1 MEVKFLM
8 PIYEYTCKKCN
19 KIFESLVLS
28 SRDIKGIQCPE
39 CGSEEVQKMLSNF
52 SFGSTGPIPGGLS
65 SVSNCGS
72 SRFE

>member
-19 KIFESLVLS
+19 KIFESLVLT

-52 SFGSTGPIPGGLS
+52 SFGSTGPVPGGLG
-65 SVSNCGS
+65 SVSNCGP

>member
-1 MEVKFLM
+1 M
-8 PIYEYTCKKCN
+8 PIYEYKCKKCN

-52 SFGSTGPIPGGLS
+52 SFGSIETVPGGLS
-65 SVSNCGS
+65 NVSSCTS

>member
-1 MEVKFLM
+1 M

-28 SRDIKGIQCPE
+28 SRDIKGIHCPE
-39 CGSEEVQKMLSNF
+39 CGSGEVQKMLSSF
-52 SFGSTGPIPGGLS
+52 SSGSSTGPVPGGLS
-65 SVSNCGS
+65 GESSCGS

>member
-1 MEVKFLM
+1 M

-39 CGSEEVQKMLSNF
+39 CGSEEVQKMLSSF
-52 SFGSTGPIPGGLS
+52 SFGSIETVPGGLS
-65 SVSNCGS
+65 SASSCTS

>member
-1 MEVKFLM
+1 M

-28 SRDIKGIQCPE
+28 SSDIKGIKCPE
-39 CGSEEVQKMLSNF
+39 CGSDEVQKMLSSF
-52 SFGSTGPIPGGLS
+52 SFGSTGPVPGGLS
-65 SVSNCGS
+65 SVSSCGS

>member
-1 MEVKFLM
+1 M

-28 SRDIKGIQCPE
+28 SSDIKGIQCPE

-52 SFGSTGPIPGGLS
+52 SFGSTGPVPGGLS
-65 SVSNCGS
+65 SVSNCTS

>member
-1 MEVKFLM
+1 M

-28 SRDIKGIQCPE
+28 SRDIKGIHCPE
-39 CGSEEVQKMLSNF
+39 CGSEEVEKMLSSF
-52 SFGSTGPIPGGLS
+52 SSGSTGPVPGGLS
-65 SVSNCGS
+65 SVSSCGS

>member
-1 MEVKFLM
+1 M
-8 PIYEYTCKKCN
+8 PIYEYTCNKCN

-52 SFGSTGPIPGGLS
+52 SFGSTGPVPGGLS
-65 SVSNCGS
+65 SISNCGS

>member
-1 MEVKFLM
+1 M

-28 SRDIKGIQCPE
+28 SRDIKGIHCPG
-39 CGSEEVQKMLSNF
+39 CGSGEVQKMLSSF
-52 SFGSTGPIPGGLS
+52 SSGSPGPVPGGLS
-65 SVSNCGS
+65 GESSCGS

>member
-1 MEVKFLM
+1 M

-28 SRDIKGIQCPE
+28 SRDIKEIQCPE
-39 CGSEEVQKMLSNF
+39 CGSEDVHKMLSSF
-52 SFGSTGPIPGGLS
+52 SSGSTGPVSGGLS
-65 SVSNCGS
+65 GESSCSS